1 MEKVKL
7 HQKVYHVYDVKENFK
22 SQGISFVLFINFQIL
37 KTLLQDFIKLLVSML
52 NKCVAIR
59 LFEYK
64 KNYLH
69 EVEKTKIFI
78 SFFISNHY
86 KCHYVFNIA
95 FVGNILN
102 ILNMGQYLNK
112 FIPYSVSKIFC
123 VIIDFINLKQMKCN
137 IFVYF
142 IKIFSDEKL
151 DD

>member
-1 MEKVKL
+1 
-7 HQKVYHVYDVKENFK
+7 
-22 SQGISFVLFINFQIL
+22 
-37 KTLLQDFIKLLVSML
+37 ML

-112 FIPYSVSKIFC
+112 LIPYSVSEIFC
-123 VIIDFINLKQMKCN
+123 VIVDFINLKQMESN

-142 IKIFSDEKL
+142 IKIFGDEKL